1 MGGGVIGWRTAG
13 CGRCSGPR
21 RSCAP
26 APAGGGVPNRSRSG
40 SPPRRCGG
48 MFSRPPAPELGLSPS
63 LRGGGWPCSRGGG
76 EGREAGGAV
85 AAGAPAGLVVAPG
98 LAPGLGLPRSNGD
111 GEIPAGAAVAPG
123 LGLPRSN
130 GEGEIPAGTAVAP
143 GGTRPGLPRGPGETG
158 SLPPGAAGG
167 LAPTA
172 GGLPAVRAAARVGG
186 GIFFGFSALI
196 FCSTSALLETPFQ
209 PCSIFGCA
217 TLAFTAGGATLVG
230 ALVSL
235 GGAPTM
241 SLLPCTLV
249 SVPDLAAADKSAAVC
264 RSIVSR

>member
-98 LAPGLGLPRSNGD
+98 LAPGLGLPRSNGAASAFSARA
-111 GEIPAGAAVAPG
+111 IGARN
-123 LGLPRSN
+123 LPH
-130 GEGEIPAGTAVAP
+130 
-143 GGTRPGLPRGPGETG
+143 
-158 SLPPGAAGG
+158 
-167 LAPTA
+167 
-172 GGLPAVRAAARVGG
+172 AARA
-186 GIFFGFSALI
+186 SALFFRDSCQPAPI
-196 FCSTSALLETPFQ
+196 SALEPV
-209 PCSIFGCA
+209 
-217 TLAFTAGGATLVG
+217 TAPLGRSGAISRRRRHLV
-230 ALVSL
+230 VR
-235 GGAPTM
+235 
-241 SLLPCTLV
+241 
-249 SVPDLAAADKSAAVC
+249 DC
-264 RSIVSR
+264 RTFFFRPV

>member
-1 MGGGVIGWRTAG
+1 MGGGVTGWRTAG

-98 LAPGLGLPRSNGD
+98 LAPGLGLPRSNG
-111 GEIPAGAAVAPG
+111 
-123 LGLPRSN
+123 
-130 GEGEIPAGTAVAP
+130 EGEIPAGTAVAP

-172 GGLPAVRAAARVGG
+172 GGLPADRAAARVGG

-217 TLAFTAGGATLVG
+217 TLAFTAGGATLRGDLASLSG
-230 ALVSL
+230 A
-235 GGAPTM
+235 ATT
-241 SLLPCTLV
+241 SLLPWTFV
-249 SVPDLAAADKSAAVC
+249 SAPDLAAADKSPAVC